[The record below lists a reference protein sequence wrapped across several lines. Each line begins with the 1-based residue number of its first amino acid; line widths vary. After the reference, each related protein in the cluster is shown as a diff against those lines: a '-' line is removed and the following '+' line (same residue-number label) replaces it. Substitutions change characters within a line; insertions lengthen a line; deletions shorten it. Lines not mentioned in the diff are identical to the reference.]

1 MSQVI
6 FIKQKGSIVINS
18 VFDYIRANTYSVVE
32 LSANS
37 PREIREMR
45 MDDTDCIVV
54 YCESS
59 LAMRTESVIAIK
71 DKIIE
76 SKAMLVLIEGDEGY
90 LAVKELIPDPLITL
104 KFMHP
109 LDAKTI
115 GPVILR
121 RMQLQKK
128 QKSASRKVMVV
139 DDSEVM
145 LTLAKSWLEDKYE
158 VTLANSGTMAIKYLS
173 LDRPDLILLD
183 YEMPI
188 VSGKTIFE
196 MIRSE
201 ADFASIPVIFLT
213 GQNDKQTIMEV
224 LALKPDG
231 YLLKSMEPGEIIKA
245 IDDFFLRHDNALI

>member
-18 VFDYIRANTYSVVE
+18 VLDHIRTNMYSVTELTANT
-32 LSANS
+32 

-45 MDDTDCIVV
+45 VDEKDCIVV
-54 YCESS
+54 YAESS

-121 RMQLQKK
+121 RMELQQHRRSKK
-128 QKSASRKVMVV
+128 IMVV

-224 LALKPDG
+224 LELKPDG

-245 IDDFFLRHDNALI
+245 VDDFFVKHGNMGHV

>member
-1 MSQVI
+1 MSKI
-6 FIKQKGSIVINS
+6 ILIKQKSSIVINS
-18 VFDYIRANTYSVVE
+18 VLEYQRANARQVD
-32 LSANS
+32 
-37 PREIREMR
+37 EIMPSIRDIKALGLNE
-45 MDDTDCIVV
+45 TDCIVV
-54 YCESS
+54 YAESS
-59 LAMRTESVIAIK
+59 LALRTEALIALK

-76 SKAMLVLIEGDEGY
+76 THAMLVLIEGDDGY
-90 LAVKELIPDPLITL
+90 ADVKELIPDSLITL

-121 RMQLQKK
+121 RMQLKQNRTSKK
-128 QKSASRKVMVV
+128 IMVV

-145 LTLAKSWLEDKYE
+145 LTLAKSWLGDKYE

-201 ADFASIPVIFLT
+201 ADFASIPVVFLT

-224 LALKPDG
+224 LELKPDG
-231 YLLKSMEPGEIIKA
+231 YLLKSMEPAEIIKA
-245 IDDFFLRHDNALI
+245 VDDFFLKHDNSIGS

>member
-1 MSQVI
+1 MSKIILV
-6 FIKQKGSIVINS
+6 KQKGSIVINS
-18 VFDYIRANTYSVVE
+18 VLDHFRANMCQVE
-32 LSANS
+32 ELL
-37 PREIREMR
+37 PGTREIRELR
-45 MDDTDCIVV
+45 LNDSDCIII
-54 YCESS
+54 YAESS
-59 LAMRTESVIAIK
+59 LALRTEAVIAVK

-76 SKAMLVLIEGDEGY
+76 THAMLVLIEGDDGFA
-90 LAVKELIPDPLITL
+90 AVKELIPDSLITL

-121 RMQLQKK
+121 RMQLK
-128 QKSASRKVMVV
+128 QTRTSKKVMVV

-145 LTLAKSWLEDKYE
+145 LTLAKSWLGDKYE

-201 ADFASIPVIFLT
+201 ADFASIPVVFLT

-224 LALKPDG
+224 LELKPEG
-231 YLLKSMEPGEIIKA
+231 YLLKSMEPSEIIKA
-245 IDDFFLRHDNALI
+245 VDDFFLKHDNATGN

>member
-1 MSQVI
+1 MSEV
-6 FIKQKGSIVINS
+6 FVIKQKGSIVISS
-18 VFDYIRANTYSVVE
+18 VIDFLRANDYYVNEIQGDV
-32 LSANS
+32 
-37 PREIREMR
+37 REVRNAPIHENDAVILYAENR
-45 MDDTDCIVV
+45 
-54 YCESS
+54 
-59 LAMRTESVIAIK
+59 LALRSEAMIAIK

-76 SKAMLVLIEGDEGY
+76 TKALLFLIEGDEGY
-90 LAVKELIPDPLITL
+90 AVIKDFFPDDYITN

-115 GPVILR
+115 GSSIVKNMEFR
-121 RMQLQKK
+121 QNR
-128 QKSASRKVMVV
+128 ATRKVMVV
-139 DDSEVM
+139 DDSAVM
-145 LTLAKSWLEDKYE
+145 LTLAKSWLEDKYD

-201 ADFASIPVIFLT
+201 PDFAKIPVIFLT
-213 GQNDKQTIMEV
+213 GQNDKKTIMEV
-224 LALKPDG
+224 LELKPDG

-245 IDDFFLRHDNALI
+245 VDEFFLKHDKVADGML

>member
-1 MSQVI
+1 MQMSRVVL
-6 FIKQKGSIVINS
+6 IKQKGSIVINS
-18 VFDYIRANTYSVVE
+18 ILDQIRPFYSLEEVIP
-32 LSANS
+32 NS
-37 PREIREMR
+37 KNIR
-45 MDDTDCIVV
+45 DLGVNDKDCIIV
-54 YCESS
+54 YAESS
-59 LAMRTESVIAIK
+59 LAARTEAVIAIK
-71 DKIIE
+71 DKVIE
-76 SKAMLVLIEGDEGY
+76 TRAMLVLIEGDDGY
-90 LAVKELIPDPLITL
+90 AMVKDLIPDDLITL
-104 KFMHP
+104 KFLHP
-109 LDAKTI
+109 LDAKVI
-115 GPVILR
+115 GPLIIR
-121 RMQLQKK
+121 RMQIQQNRGSKK
-128 QKSASRKVMVV
+128 IMVV

-145 LTLAKSWLEDKYE
+145 LTLAKSWLSDKYD

-224 LALKPDG
+224 LELKPEG

-245 IDDFFLRHDNALI
+245 VDDFFFKHDKVEM

>member
-1 MSQVI
+1 MSKIVL
-6 FIKQKGSIVINS
+6 IKQKGSIVINS
-18 VFDYIRANTYSVVE
+18 VLDHFRSNTCQVE
-32 LSANS
+32 EILAS
-37 PREIREMR
+37 PREIRELR
-45 MDDTDCIVV
+45 VSEKDCIII
-54 YCESS
+54 YAESS
-59 LAMRTESVIAIK
+59 LAVRTEAVIAIK

-76 SKAMLVLIEGDEGY
+76 THAMLVLIEGDEGF
-90 LAVKELIPDPLITL
+90 LAVKELIPDTLITL

-115 GPVILR
+115 GPAILQ
-121 RMQLQKK
+121 RMQTREIHTSK
-128 QKSASRKVMVV
+128 KVMVV

-188 VSGKTIFE
+188 VSGKTILE

-224 LALKPDG
+224 LELKPDG
-231 YLLKSMEPGEIIKA
+231 YLLKSMEPAEIIKA
-245 IDDFFLRHDNALI
+245 VDDFFMKHINS

>member
-1 MSQVI
+1 MSKIILV
-6 FIKQKGSIVINS
+6 KQKGSIVINS
-18 VFDYIRANTYSVVE
+18 VLDHFRANMCQVE
-32 LSANS
+32 ELLPST
-37 PREIREMR
+37 REIRELR
-45 MDDTDCIVV
+45 INDSDCIII
-54 YCESS
+54 YAESS
-59 LAMRTESVIAIK
+59 LALRTEAVIAVK

-76 SKAMLVLIEGDEGY
+76 THAMLVLIEGDDGFA
-90 LAVKELIPDPLITL
+90 AVKELIPDSLITL

-121 RMQLQKK
+121 RMQLK
-128 QKSASRKVMVV
+128 QTRTSKKVMVV

-145 LTLAKSWLEDKYE
+145 LTLAKSWLGDKYE

-201 ADFASIPVIFLT
+201 ADFASIPVVFLT

-224 LALKPDG
+224 LELKPEG
-231 YLLKSMEPGEIIKA
+231 YLLKSMEPSEIIKA
-245 IDDFFLRHDNALI
+245 VDDFFLKHDNETGN

>member
-1 MSQVI
+1 MAMSKIVL
-6 FIKQKGSIVINS
+6 IKQKGSIVINS
-18 VFDYIRANTYSVVE
+18 VLDHFRSNTCQVE
-32 LSANS
+32 EILAS
-37 PREIREMR
+37 PREIRELR
-45 MDDTDCIVV
+45 VSEKDCIII
-54 YCESS
+54 YAESS
-59 LAMRTESVIAIK
+59 LAVRTEAVIAIK

-76 SKAMLVLIEGDEGY
+76 THAMLVLIEGDEGF
-90 LAVKELIPDPLITL
+90 LAVKELIPDTLITL

-115 GPVILR
+115 GPAILQ
-121 RMQLQKK
+121 RMQTREIHTSK
-128 QKSASRKVMVV
+128 KVMVV

-188 VSGKTIFE
+188 VSGKTILE

-224 LALKPDG
+224 LELKPDG
-231 YLLKSMEPGEIIKA
+231 YLLKSMEPAEIIKA
-245 IDDFFLRHDNALI
+245 VDDFFMKHINS